1 MAKVLDRDM
10 AENQN
15 VIQIDENEWK
25 RAAPARE
32 VRKVPCS
39 NNAADSLA
47 ADTPLLEVSNAI
59 PEPSGQKHSPPSPHM
74 ALSTTS
80 TQVTIALCSPGY
92 GDWHQTSSKSPKQSS
107 KNSKKQLSSRGQT
120 PPGYRHCTWSPKRTA
135 PGGPAAI
142 TAASTPS
149 PPLTGTHSQT
159 CRTWPTACT
168 AALS

>member
-1 MAKVLDRDM
+1 MGRVKSKLQGRCPRQLNCPRRGISEWLENGEDSLQMAKVLDRDM

-80 TQVTIALCSPGY
+80 T
-92 GDWHQTSSKSPKQSS
+92 
-107 KNSKKQLSSRGQT
+107 
-120 PPGYRHCTWSPKRTA
+120 
-135 PGGPAAI
+135 
-142 TAASTPS
+142 
-149 PPLTGTHSQT
+149 
-159 CRTWPTACT
+159 
-168 AALS
+168 